1 MTHTGSFFL
10 AVATLLL
17 MACSHPLE
25 PRGNG
30 DILSASGN
38 RDCFLEDFQKRVDSC
53 AKNLVVGAYQ
63 ETYYAKPRKGW
74 KFERWENYCTES
86 HWGDQCTFNI
96 SGDLVNN
103 NWGETAAPLVAVF
116 SQQSSPPV
124 FDDVDRDG
132 NNSFASALQ
141 IADQGVSNGA
151 VGSTRDADYFAFTAT
166 ATANYSVS
174 LAFSRPDI
182 YLYWYNDDANKTL
195 LGESREA
202 TTTRQQIATR
212 RLEKGKTYFLGVQA
226 VAQSGAQDYRL
237 TLSQDPAPPFADG
250 TALYSYSINAAGE
263 LLNPQPLQG
272 AELQRRTAYF
282 SYYGDYQRVSVWCCK
297 VAGGSESHAPRVDD
311 ANPPF
316 VFEVDLTLL
325 PNDGGLQRELYAD
338 LFLPAGGYLSD
349 NFAYWTLEAKP
360 ESLKFSISGEVQV
373 GGNIVTDQDV
383 NNPDAPFSSNN
394 TTFTA
399 QALPNPAIANGFVST
414 TGTGQPGDRFADF
427 PDGVDIYQAN
437 LLAGQTLTLQVA
449 DFRSEQPSL
458 NDIDL
463 YVFDAQQHLVAVS
476 DRLEE
481 FESIVLDTSGLYYI
495 MVEASSGISKYV
507 LSIGDDFTSGRAANS
522 TSSTDFVANELLV
535 RYQDS
540 ALLTRSGGIP
550 TRDLVMTQ
558 LSAGAANPSQGLQLL
573 TLDGGAHSQ
582 ALIASLAADSSQQR
596 FLAPAATVA
605 PGPKPADNSLL
616 QDDKYRLLKL
626 AKQLRG
632 RNDVRYAEP
641 NYRLQA
647 TAVAN
652 DTYFNL
658 QWHYPF
664 IELPA
669 AWDISTGNSA
679 SAAPLVAVVDT
690 GVLLR
695 HPDLIGQ
702 LVAGYDFIR
711 DPKTAADGD
720 GIDPNPDDVGDREG
734 PSQRSGF
741 HGTHVAGTI
750 AARSDN
756 ALGVSG
762 VAWGARIMPIRVLGV
777 GGGSGYDLTQGI
789 LFAAGLA
796 NDSGRVPERRADII
810 NLSLGCSACYSF
822 SLDEAIAA
830 ARRAG
835 VIVIAAAGNNS
846 NSTPFYPAAY
856 NGVVAVSAVNSGSDL
871 ASYSNFGSYIDVAAP
886 GGDTTDRDADGY
898 SDRIFSTLGDDS
910 SGSIVFRYGWSIGT
924 SMATPHVAG
933 VAALMKAVHPALTPE
948 EFDLALSSGAAVS
961 DLGVPGRDDQF
972 GYGTINALKAVQVAQ
987 TLGGG
992 GQPGFVTTNPTVLD
1006 FPHGLDSK
1014 LLSVLAQGIRA
1025 PAVVGVATD
1034 QSWISVSR
1042 SQNVD
1047 SDGVGDY
1054 LVVVDRAS
1062 LGAAVYRGE
1071 IRFNLSDGNTLLVPV
1086 YLQVLNQQT
1095 GTGDAGLLE
1104 VQLQDASTLAV
1115 VNKVNIVADND
1126 GRYRYR
1132 FASSV
1137 PAGEYRIHAGSDIDN
1152 DSFLCGTGETCG
1164 AWPIQDSPENLRID
1178 RDLNGV
1184 NFKLST
1190 GTDFGVAQ

>member
-1 MTHTGSFFL
+1 MG
-10 AVATLLL
+10 
-17 MACSHPLE
+17 CSHPLE

-38 RDCFLEDFQKRVDSC
+38 RNCFLEDFQDGADSC
-53 AKNLVVGAYQ
+53 VKNLVAGAYQ
-63 ETYYAKPRKGW
+63 ETYYAKPREGW

-86 HWGDQCTFNI
+86 HWGAQCTFNI
-96 SGDLVNN
+96 SAELVKSS
-103 NWGETAAPLVAVF
+103 WGETLAPLVAVF
-116 SQQSSPPV
+116 SQQTLPPV
-124 FDDVDRDG
+124 FDNVDRDG
-132 NNSFASALQ
+132 NDSFASALQ
-141 IADQGVSNGA
+141 IADRGVSNAA

-166 ATANYSVS
+166 ESANYSVS
-174 LAFSRPDI
+174 LEFSRSDI
-182 YLYWYNDDANKTL
+182 YLYWYNDDANRTL
-195 LGESREA
+195 LGESRMA
-202 TTTRQQIATR
+202 GSTRQQIAAK

-237 TLSQDPAPPFADG
+237 TLSQDPKPPFADG
-250 TALYSYSINAAGE
+250 TALYSYSVDAAGE
-263 LLNPQPLQG
+263 LLNPRKLQG
-272 AELQRRTAYF
+272 AKLQRRTAYF
-282 SYYGDYQRVSVWCCK
+282 SFYGDYQQVSIWCCK
-297 VAGGSESHAPRVDD
+297 VVGGSESHAPRIDD

-316 VFEVDLTLL
+316 VVEVDLTQL
-325 PNDGGLQRELYAD
+325 PNDGGAQREVYAD
-338 LFLPAGGYLSD
+338 LFLSSGSYLSD
-349 NFAYWTLEAKP
+349 NLAYWTLEAKP
-360 ESLKFSISGEVQV
+360 ETVKYSITGEIQV
-373 GGNIVTDQDV
+373 GGNMVTDQDV
-383 NNPDAPFSSNN
+383 NDPDAAFFSNN

-399 QALPNPAIANGFVST
+399 QALPNPATANGFVSA
-414 TGTGQPGDRFADF
+414 TGTGKAGDRFADF
-427 PDGVDIYQAN
+427 PDDVDIYQAN

-449 DFRSEQPSL
+449 DFSSAQPAL

-463 YVFDAQQHLVAVS
+463 YVFNAQQHLVAVS

-481 FESIVLDTSGLYYI
+481 FESIVLDASGLYYI

-507 LSIGDDFTSGRAANS
+507 LNIGDDFTSGRAANS
-522 TSSTDFVANELLV
+522 NGSTHFVANELLV
-535 RYQDS
+535 RYEDR
-540 ALLTRSGGIP
+540 ALLASSGGVP
-550 TRDLVMTQ
+550 TRDLLTTQ
-558 LSAGAANPSQGLQLL
+558 LSSRVTNPEQGLQLL
-573 TLDGGAHSQ
+573 TLEDGAHSQ
-582 ALIASLAADSSQQR
+582 AVINSLAADSSEQR
-596 FLAPAATVA
+596 FIAQATVA
-605 PGPKPADNSLL
+605 PGPKPADNRLL
-616 QDDKYRLLKL
+616 QDDKYLLLKL

-632 RNDVRYAEP
+632 RSDVRYAEP
-641 NYRLQA
+641 NYLLQA
-647 TAVAN
+647 TAVAH

-669 AWDISTGNSA
+669 AWEISTGNSA

-711 DPKTAADGD
+711 DPKIAADGD

-756 ALGVSG
+756 AMGVSG

-886 GGDTTDRDADGY
+886 GGDTSDRDADGY

-961 DLGVPGRDDQF
+961 DLGVPGRDDRF

-987 TLGGG
+987 SLGGG
-992 GQPGFVTTNPTVLD
+992 GQPGLVTANPTVLD
-1006 FPHGLDSK
+1006 FPHALDSK
-1014 LLSVLAQGIRA
+1014 VLSVLAQGTRA
-1025 PAVVGVATD
+1025 PTIVSVTAD

-1042 SQNVD
+1042 SPNVD
-1047 SDGVGDY
+1047 SAGMGDY
-1054 LVVVDRAS
+1054 LVLVDRAS
-1062 LGAAVYRGE
+1062 LAAAVYRGE
-1071 IRFNLSDGNTLLVPV
+1071 IRINLSDGNTLRLPV
-1086 YLQVLNQQT
+1086 YLQVLTQQT

-1115 VNKVNIVADND
+1115 VNKLNIVPDND

-1132 FASSV
+1132 FDSSV

-1152 DSFLCGTGETCG
+1152 DAAICGTGETCG
-1164 AWPIQDSPENLRID
+1164 AWPIQNSPENLRID
-1178 RDLNGV
+1178 RDVNGIS
-1184 NFKLST
+1184 FILST
-1190 GTDFGVAQ
+1190 GTDFGIAR